1 MADNRNFAALDWLIH
16 EIGETLK
23 EARQSLESYVENP
36 NDTSRIRFCL
46 THIHQVHGSLQ
57 MVEFYGAAMLA
68 SEMEQLTQA
77 MIGGK
82 VSNPAEAQEVLMRAI
97 LQFPLYLDQVKASR
111 KDNPLVVLPLLND
124 LRAVRGENLLTDT
137 KLFMPNLTLAKKVV
151 GTRLPVTQDNVQFQA
166 MVLKLRQMYQY
177 AASGFIHDVNPEENL
192 SYLQKAFSR
201 LQKLTHGT
209 ARFALWDISLA
220 LVEALEID
228 AIEISVAVKNLLRQ
242 LDKEIKILAVHGIKA
257 LNTFT
262 NDELIKNLL
271 YYVARAGKHA
281 PGFAPDSNLQRIY
294 DSYNLEQALL
304 EGKEASDEP
313 NAMISAPDADAMRSV
328 VAALKDELTIIKQ
341 ALDVCLSGGDSHQA
355 LTDALPIIKR
365 VADTLA
371 VLGLGGLRKK
381 ILEQGAALE
390 LVADARSE
398 LSHDQ
403 LMSVASQIL
412 AVENSL
418 DSLTDS
424 TGQSPQD
431 ASLDSDITLTR
442 AKESVL
448 RESRNGL
455 EHAKDAIIE
464 YIASQRNRE
473 HLQHVP
479 DNLR

>member
-304 EGKEASDEP
+304 EGK
-313 NAMISAPDADAMRSV
+313 
-328 VAALKDELTIIKQ
+328 
-341 ALDVCLSGGDSHQA
+341 
-355 LTDALPIIKR
+355 
-365 VADTLA
+365 
-371 VLGLGGLRKK
+371 
-381 ILEQGAALE
+381 
-390 LVADARSE
+390 
-398 LSHDQ
+398 
-403 LMSVASQIL
+403 
-412 AVENSL
+412 
-418 DSLTDS
+418 
-424 TGQSPQD
+424 
-431 ASLDSDITLTR
+431 
-442 AKESVL
+442 
-448 RESRNGL
+448 
-455 EHAKDAIIE
+455 
-464 YIASQRNRE
+464 
-473 HLQHVP
+473 
-479 DNLR
+479 